1 MTKIILSAA
10 FLCLWAVSGFAAGE
24 IKFTATADK
33 MEYKTDEPILVT
45 LTLKNESK
53 GAVYVNK
60 RFFIGSE
67 LVAKQKRD
75 FCFLVTS
82 PVGEKL
88 TSPDNYEA
96 GLPKSGDFVL
106 LEPGKEVKSETP
118 RNLRGFFDFN
128 EPGTYTIA
136 AVYQN
141 FFGPEIGL
149 EVFGAPLT
157 SQPFSLKIQ
166 K

>member
-1 MTKIILSAA
+1 MSRLRNEKCRQGPLIIKYGDEWNRA
-10 FLCLWAVSGFAAGE
+10 WA
-24 IKFTATADK
+24 ADK
-33 MEYKTDEPILVT
+33 MAYKTDEPVLIT

-67 LVAKQKRD
+67 SVPKQKRD
-75 FCFLVTS
+75 VCFLVTS
-82 PVGEKL
+82 PFGEKL
-88 TSPDNYEA
+88 TSPGNYEA
-96 GLPKSGDFVL
+96 GLPKSDDFVL
-106 LEPGKEVKSETP
+106 LGPGKEVKSETP
-118 RNLRGFFDFN
+118 RNLKGFFDFN
-128 EPGTYTIA
+128 EPGTYTIV

-149 EVFGAPLT
+149 DVFRDPLT
-157 SQPFSLKIQ
+157 SQPVSLTIQ